1 MSMSVCT
8 HTCRGYS
15 AVTAVEL
22 QAEPVERGPVKL
34 HTQADP
40 SILTP
45 CLLSVRQPWGCL
57 GVWLTYIGP
66 HLEGI

>member
-1 MSMSVCT
+1 MSMSVCA

-45 CLLSVRQPWGCL
+45 CLLPVRQPWGC
-57 GVWLTYIGP
+57 
-66 HLEGI
+66 

>member
-1 MSMSVCT
+1 MSMSVCA

-22 QAEPVERGPVKL
+22 EAELVERGPVKL

-45 CLLSVRQPWGCL
+45 VSSLSGSPGAVEVCGSP
-57 GVWLTYIGP
+57 I
-66 HLEGI
+66 

>member
-1 MSMSVCT
+1 MSMSVCA

-15 AVTAVEL
+15 AVTVVEL

-45 CLLSVRQPWGCL
+45 CLLSVRQPWGC
-57 GVWLTYIGP
+57 
-66 HLEGI
+66 